1 MTRFQQELSGAL
13 GEYWRKDALKEIEK
27 TRKEFESGE
36 ITIDADGVA
45 RNCIGRALMDDKL
58 EILEHVTDQADKEAT
73 RAAREA
79 ENAESIRRYQEFRRT
94 HGYSAEERAEMAAA
108 FGEGE
113 QVVDILTGERFCF

>member
-45 RNCIGRALMDDKL
+45 RNCIGRA
-58 EILEHVTDQADKEAT
+58 
-73 RAAREA
+73 
-79 ENAESIRRYQEFRRT
+79 
-94 HGYSAEERAEMAAA
+94 EMAAA